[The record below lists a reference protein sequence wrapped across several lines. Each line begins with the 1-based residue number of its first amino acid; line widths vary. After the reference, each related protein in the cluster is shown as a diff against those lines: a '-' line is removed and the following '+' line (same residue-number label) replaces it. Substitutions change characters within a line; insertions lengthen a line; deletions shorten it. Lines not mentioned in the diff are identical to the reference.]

1 MTEAIACLIIS
12 AITILFLFLN
22 AIVNYMK
29 AQTWY
34 NVLHMQYLSAINM
47 NSFIELHGLD
57 NIKEGKKIDTKTC
70 IEFIMKYE
78 KAARNS
84 LQSIIPVAV
93 FDGTYSILSIL
104 ISSIRG

>member
-1 MTEAIACLIIS
+1 MTEAIACLIS
-12 AITILFLFLN
+12 CAVTILFLFLN

-47 NSFIELHGLD
+47 NSFVELHGLD

-70 IEFIMKYE
+70 TEFIMRYE
-78 KAARNS
+78 KAARSS
-84 LQSIIPVAV
+84 LQSIVSVAV
-93 FDGTYSILSIL
+93 FGIVYFILAGVIP
-104 ISSIRG
+104 SIR